1 MSRVDL
7 EGGGSVPVQSHG
19 GGTLN
24 SVLSWPVDT
33 LDDRREL
40 HCVSRYVGV
49 TLCGSHAG
57 VTAARTAGSP
67 NTDSERPGGFARN

>member
-19 GGTLN
+19 GGALN

-40 HCVSRYVGV
+40 HCLSRYVGV
-49 TLCGSHAG
+49 TLEWSH
-57 VTAARTAGSP
+57 SC
-67 NTDSERPGGFARN
+67 